1 MTALLVA
8 LALRLAAA
16 ARDGGAPD
24 AGAPDG
30 GAARTDAGVDPDQ
43 EVIDH
48 LDELQDLEHLENLE
62 LFEEPAAEEKR

>member
-1 MTALLVA
+1 VTALLVA
-8 LALRLAAA
+8 LALRLAAD

-24 AGAPDG
+24 AGGRDG
-30 GAARTDAGVDPDQ
+30 GAAPADAGVDPDQ

-48 LDELQDLEHLENLE
+48 LDELQDLELLENLE